1 MAVTETSVTGLADL
15 DRILKTL
22 PAKVEGNVMRGA
34 LRAGQKVI
42 MEEAKALVPVDQGAL
57 RDSIRIQ
64 FRRRRRKRG
73 WVRMHLVAGNEAAWY
88 ASLIEFGTASYYT
101 GKGSSVGKPY
111 KIKPKKQPGALL
123 FGGKVREEV
132 THPGIRPRPFMRP
145 AVDKA
150 QGRALDAVGDYIR
163 KRLPREVKKAG
174 L

>member
-1 MAVTETSVTGLADL
+1 MAVTETAVTGLAEL
-15 DRILKTL
+15 DKILKTL
-22 PAKVEGNVMRGA
+22 PAKVEGSVMRGA

-42 MEEAKALVPVDQGAL
+42 MEEAKGMVPVDQGDL

-64 FRRRRRKRG
+64 FRRKSLKRG
-73 WVRMHLVAGNEAAWY
+73 WVRMHLVAGNAKAWY
-88 ASLIEFGTASYYT
+88 ANLIEFGTASYYT
-101 GKGSSVGKPY
+101 GKGKSVRKPY
-111 KIKPKKQPGALL
+111 QIKPKKQPGALL
-123 FGGKVREEV
+123 FGGKVRETV

-163 KRLPREVKKAG
+163 RRLPREVKKAG